1 MYYFK
6 GLTLIFSVCLLS
18 ILSCKNDPK
27 SAAPDQTNASG
38 KTTASSADVSKL
50 ENLDHDFNITPEG
63 SRLFFRGFF
72 NNELANSAVTINKGK
87 LHIKEAIITGAEFN
101 LNMNTIEQV
110 ANRNEATVR
119 FMKGDKVFDSEKF
132 KDGKMVISECTK
144 LVNDQQASHTISGYI
159 SLHGHE
165 VKFANIKARID
176 YANKNIAI
184 ISDQIVL
191 KASDFGIKMAN
202 ASQDNIYFS
211 LTLNGTLL

>member
-1 MYYFK
+1 MHHFK
-6 GLTLIFSVCLLS
+6 GLTLILS
-18 ILSCKNDPK
+18 IFLISVLSCKNDPK
-27 SAAPDQTNASG
+27 SAASDQNNNAG
-38 KTTASSADVSKL
+38 KTTTSSADVSKL

-87 LHIKEAIITGAEFN
+87 LHIKDAIITGAEFN
-101 LNMNTIEQV
+101 LNMNTLEQV

-119 FMKGDKVFDSEKF
+119 YMKGDKVFDNEKF
-132 KDGKMVISECTK
+132 KDGKMVITACTK
-144 LVNDQQASHTISGYI
+144 LVNDQQASHSISGYI

-165 VKFANIKARID
+165 VKFENIKARID

-184 ISDQIVL
+184 ISDQIIL
-191 KASDFGIKMAN
+191 KASEFGIKMADP
-202 ASQDNIYFS
+202 SQDNIYFS